1 MSRIRVLVVD
11 DEPAG
16 RNGVVALLRRDPDLE
31 VVGEARDGREA
42 VEQIRRLEPDLL
54 FLDVQMPELNGFEVL
69 QEIGPD
75 AVRAV
80 IFVTAYDAFALKAFE
95 VQALDYILKPFED
108 SRFEQVLER
117 AKAHLRDDDR
127 SDVASRLHALL
138 NSYQS
143 GGDYITQIPI
153 RDGGVVSFVPVES
166 VDWIEAADYYARIHA
181 GKTSQLVRY
190 TLNELE
196 GQLNPQR
203 FMRVHRSA
211 IVNLK
216 RIQEIRLDY
225 QNRHVIVLTTGVR
238 VPLSRSRKEALEQA
252 VTRSS

>member
-1 MSRIRVLVVD
+1 MIRVLVVD
-11 DEPAG
+11 DEPAARKG
-16 RNGVVALLRRDPDLE
+16 IISLLQRDPDVE

-42 VEQIRRLEPDLL
+42 VDQVRRLEPDLL

-69 QEIGPD
+69 QELGPD
-75 AVRAV
+75 AVHAV

-108 SRFEQVLER
+108 SRFEQVLAR
-117 AKAHLRDDDR
+117 AKEHLSDDD
-127 SDVASRLHALL
+127 DEHIATRLHALL
-138 NSYQS
+138 ANYRA
-143 GGDYITQIPI
+143 GGDFVTQIPI
-153 RDGGVVSFVPVES
+153 RDGGVVSFVPVDS
-166 VDWIEAADYYARIHA
+166 VDWIEAADYYARIHT

-196 GQLNPQR
+196 GQLNPLR

-252 VTRSS
+252 VSRSA

>member
-1 MSRIRVLVVD
+1 MSKVRVLVVD
-11 DEPAG
+11 DEPAA
-16 RNGVVALLRRDPDLE
+16 RKGVIRLLERDPDIE

-42 VEQIRRLEPDLL
+42 VDQVRALEPDLL

-69 QEIGPD
+69 AEVGPD
-75 AVRAV
+75 TVPAVV
-80 IFVTAYDAFALKAFE
+80 FVTAYDAFALRAFE

-108 SRFEQVLER
+108 SRFDQVLAR
-117 AKAHLRDDDR
+117 AKSHLRGDDD
-127 SDVASRLHALL
+127 DVTTRLHALL
-138 NSYQS
+138 ASYRAGS
-143 GGDYITQIPI
+143 DYVTQIPI
-153 RDGGVVSFVPVES
+153 RDGGTVSFVPVDTI
-166 VDWIEAADYYARIHA
+166 DWIEAADYYARIHA
-181 GKTSQLVRY
+181 GKSSLLVRY

-196 GQLNPQR
+196 QQLNPQR

-225 QNRHVIVLTTGVR
+225 QNRHIIVLNTGVR

-252 VTRSS
+252 VSRSA